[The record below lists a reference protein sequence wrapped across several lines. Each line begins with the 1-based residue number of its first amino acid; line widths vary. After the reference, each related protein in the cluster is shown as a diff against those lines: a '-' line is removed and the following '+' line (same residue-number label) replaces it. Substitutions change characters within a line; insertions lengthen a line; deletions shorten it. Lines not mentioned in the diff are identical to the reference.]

1 MNVRL
6 FIFVI
11 LIVQRI
17 AYSSVILNA
26 VEESN
31 IIKNQYKKSPTKF
44 ESKHRLYKQS
54 KLSTLICHFL
64 NKSSGNIFVLIL
76 RQDTTLFPSN
86 QFEPLR

>member
-17 AYSSVILNA
+17 AYSSVILSA

-31 IIKNQYKKSPTKF
+31 IIKNQYKK
-44 ESKHRLYKQS
+44 ES
-54 KLSTLICHFL
+54 
-64 NKSSGNIFVLIL
+64 
-76 RQDTTLFPSN
+76 D
-86 QFEPLR
+86 

>member
-17 AYSSVILNA
+17 AYSSVILSA

-31 IIKNQYKKSPTKF
+31 IIKNQYKKSP
-44 ESKHRLYKQS
+44 L
-54 KLSTLICHFL
+54 KL
-64 NKSSGNIFVLIL
+64 NQNIDFTNSRSCLH
-76 RQDTTLFPSN
+76 
-86 QFEPLR
+86 